1 MKKYIFLFLVFI
13 ACSQVAEVEISDSV
27 NVISDTSFTY
37 INTDLVEDSEDFTNK
52 KTIIVFWADY

>member
-1 MKKYIFLFLVFI
+1 MKKVIFLFLVFV
-13 ACSQVAEVEISDSV
+13 ACSQVAEVEKADPV
-27 NVISDTSFTY
+27 YVLSDTSFAY

>member
-1 MKKYIFLFLVFI
+1 MKKFIFLFLVFV
-13 ACSQVAEVEISDSV
+13 ACSQVAEVENGNPVS
-27 NVISDTSFTY
+27 VISDTSFTY

>member
-1 MKKYIFLFLVFI
+1 MKKFIFLFLVFV
-13 ACSQVAEVEISDSV
+13 ACSQVAEVEKAEPV
-27 NVISDTSFTY
+27 NVLSDTSFAY

>member
-1 MKKYIFLFLVFI
+1 MKKYIFLFLVFV